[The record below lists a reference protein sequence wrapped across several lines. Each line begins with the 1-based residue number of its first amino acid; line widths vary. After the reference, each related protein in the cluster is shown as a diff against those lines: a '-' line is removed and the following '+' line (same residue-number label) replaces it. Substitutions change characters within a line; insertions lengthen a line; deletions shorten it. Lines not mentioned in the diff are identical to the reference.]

1 MEAFIHSLD
10 VRMWEVVS
18 NKYTVS
24 FAIPTNA
31 DEKTKYELDKRARF
45 AILCG
50 LSKEVFVKVMYFKS
64 ANEVWTNL
72 ESIYQ
77 GDEKVKESKLIT
89 LKNQFDALKMNND
102 ETVASYFL
110 RIDEIVNARKGLG
123 EEIDEHDVVAKVVRT
138 LLPKFET
145 KISALEEKKHF
156 SQMTMHKLQSILIA
170 YEMRIG
176 NTLSTS
182 KETTFKV
189 EKQEDSESELSDV
202 FEALLVRKLKK
213 KFQGKF
219 KCFGCGKIG
228 HFAAKCPYLD
238 LSKDEDKYEKSFK
251 KPWNPNKRLNNFKKK
266 NLMTK
271 EDSEDESDESNED
284 VDLEEELLCA
294 LQEVK
299 RLKKFVTAYDDSNKI
314 LQLDLVNANK
324 VIETQKRLI
333 EDKEQEISKLQKQVY
348 TLENQ
353 KHFEVTTEKGETSHQ
368 NFVAANRNQFPNNRF
383 FHGYCHFCNLFG
395 HKVNTCRFTKTPT
408 FGHKQFFGAI
418 RNIRC
423 FTCFQYGHTSNYC
436 KMLQRPAKV
445 WRPKL
450 EQSMLVQTTLISTKS
465 AIWVLDIGCSHHMI
479 GDKNKFSILEN
490 HPGGFVKFGDNT
502 GLYITG
508 TGTVM
513 INKDTPINDV
523 YYVEGLKYNLL
534 SISQICDSGHQV
546 VFNSYSCVIKKKSGK
561 IIANGLRTPDKGGE
575 FTSQDF
581 IEYCEKHGI
590 KRQYSATRTPQQNG
604 VVERKNRTVK
614 EMARTMLNESNL
626 SHKYWK
632 EAVHTTVYILNRV
645 QIRIRTACTP
655 YELWHGKTT
664 SVKHLRIFRCKCY
677 IKNDSD
683 YLDSFQSKSDEE
695 SFSVILQI
703 AKLISVSTNA

>member
-10 VRMWEVVS
+10 VKMWEVVS
-18 NKYTVS
+18 NKYIVPS
-24 FAIPTNA
+24 AIPIDV
-31 DEKTKYELDKRARF
+31 DEKTKYELDKRACF

-64 ANEVWTNL
+64 TNEVWTNL

-77 GDEKVKESKLIT
+77 GDEKVKESKLMT
-89 LKNQFDALKMNND
+89 LKNQFDDLKMNND

-110 RIDEIVNARKGLG
+110 RIDEIVNAQKGLG
-123 EEIDEHDVVAKVVRT
+123 EEIDEHDVVAKVVRM

-145 KISALEEKKHF
+145 KISTLEEKKHF
-156 SQMTMHKLQSILIA
+156 SKMTMHKLQSILTA

-189 EKQEDSESELSDV
+189 EKQEDSESELSNV

-219 KCFGCGKIG
+219 KCFGCGKTK

-238 LSKDEDKYEKSFK
+238 LSKDEDKSEKSFK

-271 EDSEDESDESNED
+271 EDSKDESDESNGDGCETLFMTEVEFEKPKSKTNSYFEIED

-299 RLKKFVTAYDDSNKI
+299 RLKKLVTAYEDSNQI
-314 LQLDLVNANK
+314 LQVDLVNANK
-324 VIETQKRLI
+324 VIETQKSLI

-353 KHFEVTTEKGETSHQ
+353 KHSEVTTEKGETSHQ
-368 NFVAANRNQFPNNRF
+368 NSIAANRNQFPNNGF
-383 FHGYCHFCNLFG
+383 FHVYCHFYNLFG

-418 RNIRC
+418 RNIIC

-436 KMLQRPAKV
+436 KML
-445 WRPKL
+445 
-450 EQSMLVQTTLISTKS
+450 
-465 AIWVLDIGCSHHMI
+465 
-479 GDKNKFSILEN
+479 
-490 HPGGFVKFGDNT
+490 
-502 GLYITG
+502 
-508 TGTVM
+508 
-513 INKDTPINDV
+513 
-523 YYVEGLKYNLL
+523 
-534 SISQICDSGHQV
+534 
-546 VFNSYSCVIKKKSGK
+546 
-561 IIANGLRTPDKGGE
+561 
-575 FTSQDF
+575 
-581 IEYCEKHGI
+581 
-590 KRQYSATRTPQQNG
+590 
-604 VVERKNRTVK
+604 
-614 EMARTMLNESNL
+614 
-626 SHKYWK
+626 
-632 EAVHTTVYILNRV
+632 
-645 QIRIRTACTP
+645 
-655 YELWHGKTT
+655 
-664 SVKHLRIFRCKCY
+664 
-677 IKNDSD
+677 
-683 YLDSFQSKSDEE
+683 
-695 SFSVILQI
+695 
-703 AKLISVSTNA
+703 